1 MADCL
6 ALQLRLV
13 LLLKLEKQVLL
24 KICSSKTSQ
33 EEFCKNVVIFTHYIL
48 IGNILAILNLESY
61 QFHLLGFLQKHL
73 RQSAHFYQKQD
84 AKKA

>member
-33 EEFCKNVVIFTHYIL
+33 EFCKNVVIFTHYML

>member
-13 LLLKLEKQVLL
+13 LLLKLETQVLL

-33 EEFCKNVVIFTHYIL
+33 EEFCKNVVILTHYML

-61 QFHLLGFLQKHL
+61 QFFVLIFGQNGRLPLFDC
-73 RQSAHFYQKQD
+73 YQTQD
-84 AKKA
+84 G